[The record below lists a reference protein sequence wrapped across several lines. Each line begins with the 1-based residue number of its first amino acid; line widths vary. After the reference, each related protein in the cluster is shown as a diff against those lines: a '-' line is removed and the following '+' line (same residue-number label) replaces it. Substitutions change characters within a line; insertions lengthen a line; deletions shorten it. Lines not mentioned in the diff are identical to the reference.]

1 MESSKERLKAKLKE
15 FRDNPSEARRKLREF
30 NDADENY
37 QHLRAL
43 LLLSSKLQK
52 EISKSIFPLNGLVIV
67 GTKEDVPLSHMSTI
81 FYSTNCEVSANET
94 NGISKKVEDLIRDE
108 VSSLLART
116 PEELEITFK
125 FDSHENVLEK
135 ADGNYQIYLR

>member
-1 MESSKERLKAKLKE
+1 
-15 FRDNPSEARRKLREF
+15 
-30 NDADENY
+30 
-37 QHLRAL
+37 
-43 LLLSSKLQK
+43 
-52 EISKSIFPLNGLVIV
+52 
-67 GTKEDVPLSHMSTI
+67 MSTI